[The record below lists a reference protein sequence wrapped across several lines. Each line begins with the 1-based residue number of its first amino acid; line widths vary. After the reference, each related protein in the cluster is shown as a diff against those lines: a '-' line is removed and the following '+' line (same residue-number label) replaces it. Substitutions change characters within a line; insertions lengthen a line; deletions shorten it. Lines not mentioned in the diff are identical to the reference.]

1 MHAYD
6 NFSAH
11 DHEQLLSFVHLI
23 MIDVQVMMVIVVVGV
38 IPRSCH
44 IFMQLEKYGDIVDSF
59 NNMMANNILAEYSES
74 VVQ

>member
-11 DHEQLLSFVHLI
+11 EHEQLLSFVYLI
-23 MIDVQVMMVIVVVGV
+23 MIDVQVMVIVGV

-44 IFMQLEKYGDIVDSF
+44 IFMQLEKYGGVVHTL
-59 NNMMANNILAEYSES
+59 NNMKANIITSEHS
-74 VVQ
+74 EFVVQ

>member
-11 DHEQLLSFVHLI
+11 EQLLSFVYLI
-23 MIDVQVMMVIVVVGV
+23 MIDVQVMVIVGV

-59 NNMMANNILAEYSES
+59 NNMMANNIIAEYSEF

>member
-1 MHAYD
+1 
-6 NFSAH
+6 
-11 DHEQLLSFVHLI
+11 
-23 MIDVQVMMVIVVVGV
+23 MILGV

-59 NNMMANNILAEYSES
+59 NNMMANNIIAEYSEF